1 MSGVW
6 LSVAA
11 GAVFNLVSLLG
22 VLVFGWPP
30 GNVFAL
36 FWIENAVL
44 GLVTLVK
51 VASARAP
58 SAKPIT
64 VNGVERPGSPV
75 LYALFFTVHYGIF
88 CVVHGVFTGIIA
100 WKIGFEASF
109 AFLGLPVVLLG
120 IRYTVETLTTWVG
133 PDGLRWKVSPQQAM
147 MAPYPRI
154 IVLHLAAILG
164 FGVVIKG
171 GTGPGDGLGSE
182 LVERLGDILPLAW
195 RSDGV
200 ALVLALLIIK
210 TVVDVWTTL
219 KAVQTR

>member
-11 GAVFNLVSLLG
+11 GVVFNFVSLLG

-58 SAKPIT
+58 SNKGIT
-64 VNGVERPGSPV
+64 VNGRERPGSPM
-75 LYALFFTVHYGIF
+75 LFALFFMFHYGIF

-109 AFLGLPVVLLG
+109 ALLGLPVVLLL

-133 PDGLRWKVSPQQAM
+133 PNGLRWQVSPQQAM

-154 IVLHLAAILG
+154 VVLHLAAILG
-164 FGVVIKG
+164 FGVVLG
-171 GTGPGDGLGSE
+171 NGFGLPAGFGSR
-182 LVERLGDILPLAW
+182 VMASLPLAW
-195 RSDGV
+195 RTDGV
-200 ALVLALLIIK
+200 LLVIVLLLIK
-210 TVVDVWTTL
+210 TVVDVGTTL
-219 KAVQTR
+219 KAVRTR